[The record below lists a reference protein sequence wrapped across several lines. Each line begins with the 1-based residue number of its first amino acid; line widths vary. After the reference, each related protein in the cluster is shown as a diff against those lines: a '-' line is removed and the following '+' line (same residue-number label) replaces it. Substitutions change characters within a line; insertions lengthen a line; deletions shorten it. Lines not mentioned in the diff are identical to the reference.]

1 MFLNWKTT
9 VAGILSGLM
18 ALTGPTSG
26 LLAALQAIKGPS
38 ADYTLAI
45 CGAVTTFIFAVAR
58 GWIGLIQNDAPPN
71 PPGVSK

>member
-45 CGAVTTFIFAVAR
+45 WGVVTTFIFAV